1 MRVTWQHMRT
11 IPSRRGR
18 GYCRNGARALAKRHG
33 LDFRD
38 FVRNGIEAEA
48 LESTGDAF
56 ALALVAW
63 ARECETKEHGHG

>member
-18 GYCRNGARALAKRHG
+18 GYCRNGAKALAKRHG

-38 FVRNGIEAEA
+38 FVRNGIEAET
-48 LESTGDAF
+48 LEATGDAF

-63 ARECETKEHGHG
+63 ARECEAKERGHG